1 MASTSTSRSLKTVH
15 SSAVIPRW
23 WRQCAS
29 ANKPMWPQA
38 PASPM
43 MFLKERW
50 LSVEPVRLPKRAGLH
65 SDASR
70 TKRNK
75 HAHWHARARGDC
87 RDPLA
92 HLVCCESGR
101 NDEVALRRKG
111 RTHLR
116 PGAILSLSQR
126 TATVPLL
133 LRRGESE
140 A

>member
-1 MASTSTSRSLKTVH
+1 MGTDMKKYKVALSFAGEDRDYVEKVASQLVAEGVTVFYDKFEE
-15 SSAVIPRW
+15 ATLW
-23 WRQCAS
+23 GK
-29 ANKPMWPQA
+29 NL
-38 PASPM
+38 
-43 MFLKERW
+43 F
-50 LSVEPVRLPKRAGLH
+50 
-65 SDASR
+65 
-70 TKRNK
+70 T
-75 HAHWHARARGDC
+75 
-87 RDPLA
+87 

-101 NDEVALRRKG
+101 NDNVALRRKG